1 MVKFG
6 KKWCF
11 FLKLVSR
18 GRLWSTGD
26 GCFKPKIE
34 EPLKTERNSGQFR
47 FIEKMAHVRFIE
59 QPKPKP
65 AGVLSA
71 RRGLCSES
79 GSTEQ
84 PTVGGMSY
92 KIEIALKKNCEDME
106 QFFSNILFIANRTA
120 KKKS

>member
-1 MVKFG
+1 MRFLPKFGEKMVKFG

-65 AGVLSA
+65 AGALFVP
-71 RRGLCSES
+71 RGLRALANCGTADGSWNKRSEWKL
-79 GSTEQ
+79 
-84 PTVGGMSY
+84 PDRPKY
-92 KIEIALKKNCEDME
+92 
-106 QFFSNILFIANRTA
+106 
-120 KKKS
+120 